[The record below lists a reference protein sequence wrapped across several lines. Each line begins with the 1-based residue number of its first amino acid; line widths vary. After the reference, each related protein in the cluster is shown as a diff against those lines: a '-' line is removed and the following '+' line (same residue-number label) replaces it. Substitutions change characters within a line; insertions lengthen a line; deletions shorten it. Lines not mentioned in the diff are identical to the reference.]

1 MLETSLPPCLDTF
14 ALPPTMAAPF
24 GRQDFSLS
32 TFWFY
37 PLRVFL
43 VCVSLMNNEGKVFCI
58 CVLPFC
64 SICPSILPLFQTE
77 LRAVS
82 LAVLVCTLNVF
93 SHSVQLLV
101 YGGGTEVQ
109 KGKRTG
115 VTKVSLRRTMSFSE
129 AEPPPAS
136 SHILLSS
143 CTFFLVLSL
152 SQKHTAIFKYAT

>member
-1 MLETSLPPCLDTF
+1 
-14 ALPPTMAAPF
+14 
-24 GRQDFSLS
+24 
-32 TFWFY
+32 
-37 PLRVFL
+37 
-43 VCVSLMNNEGKVFCI
+43 MNNERKVFFI

-64 SICPSILPLFQTE
+64 SIYPSILPLFQTE
-77 LRAVS
+77 LRAMS
-82 LAVLVCTLNVF
+82 LVVLVCPVNVF

-115 VTKVSLRRTMSFSE
+115 VTKVSLRRTVSFSE

-143 CTFFLVLSL
+143 RTFFLVLSL
-152 SQKHTAIFKYAT
+152 SQKHIAIFKHAT